1 MLNTP
6 PELIADIEAFERR
19 WEDSALRD
27 WRRQMPDQF
36 SRSMSEKRFGDLPRW
51 RAALAALPSL
61 KAETIDLD
69 TNAITASGQVDDG
82 TRREL
87 EAALRSLHPW
97 RKGPFS
103 LFGVD
108 IDTEWRSDFK
118 WDRLSGAIDPLE
130 GRRVL
135 DVGCG
140 SGYHCWRM
148 KGAGAAEVIGIDP
161 TPLFVLQ
168 FKAIQH
174 YLNIDS
180 VHVLPLAL
188 EQLPPKLKSFDTTF
202 SMGVLYHRRS
212 PVDHLTDLRDTL
224 APGGQLVLETL
235 VVEGGEDTV
244 FVPPDR
250 YARMGNVWF
259 LPSPAALMKWMSKTG
274 FIDVE
279 LVDLN
284 QTTVAEQRSTEWMT
298 FYSLSNFLDSDD
310 HNKTVEGHPAPRRD
324 IITARLPYT
333 QSSEDAVDD
342 ILGASGKFAILPE
355 SPPSLTL
362 AAPCFST
369 SSMRMMDCIG
379 I

>member
-108 IDTEWRSDFK
+108 IDTEGRSDFK

-212 PVDHLTDLRDTL
+212 PMDHLTDLRDTL

-310 HNKTVEGHPAPRRD
+310 HNKTVEGHPAPRRA
-324 IITARLPYT
+324 IITARLP
-333 QSSEDAVDD
+333 
-342 ILGASGKFAILPE
+342 
-355 SPPSLTL
+355 
-362 AAPCFST
+362 
-369 SSMRMMDCIG
+369 
-379 I
+379 